1 MKYITLNPIA
11 QAGLDTLPNSFEKTE
26 NIDEANAVLV
36 RSASMLDMQFS
47 ENLEAIGRAGAGVN
61 NIPVERCAEEGI
73 VVFNTPGAN
82 ANGVKELVVLG
93 LILAARDAKGGMA
106 WVDANL
112 DDENISKS
120 MEKAKSK
127 FAGTEIAGKTLGVI
141 GLGAIGVLVANAAIG
156 LQMRV
161 IGYDPYI
168 SVHNALSMSRSVELT
183 NSLDDI
189 YAQADYVTIH
199 VPQNDATKGMI
210 NADAIAKMKDGV
222 ALLNFARD
230 GLVVTA
236 DVKAAL
242 ESGKIRKYVTD
253 VPNHEIV
260 NVPNVVA
267 FPHLGA
273 STEESETNCA
283 IMAAKELA
291 DFLENGN
298 ITNSVNYPAATLGE
312 AQKPARICVA
322 HKNVPNVISTLTTI
336 LGSAKANISDMVSK
350 SRGNYAWSM
359 FDMDHDIKDA
369 TIAAIEGIPEVIRV
383 KVIRK

>member
-1 MKYITLNPIA
+1 MKYTTLNPIA
-11 QAGLDTLPNSFEKTE
+11 AAGLAEFPANYEKTD
-26 NIDEANAVLV
+26 NVDEANAILV
-36 RSASMLDMQFS
+36 RSASMLDMEFS
-47 ENLEAIGRAGAGVN
+47 ENLEAIGRAGAGTN
-61 NIPVERCAEEGI
+61 NIPSDRCAEEGI

-82 ANGVKELVVLG
+82 ANGVKELVILG

-120 MEKAKSK
+120 MEKAKAK

-141 GLGAIGVLVANAAIG
+141 GLGAIGVQVANAAVG
-156 LQMRV
+156 LNMHV

-168 SVHNALSMSRSVELT
+168 SVHSALAMTRAVETT
-183 NSLDDI
+183 NNLDDI
-189 YAQADYVTIH
+189 LAQSDYITIH
-199 VPQNDATKGMI
+199 VPQLDSTKGMI
-210 NADAIAKMKDGV
+210 NAEAIAKMKDGV

-260 NVPNVVA
+260 NTQNVIA

-283 IMAAKELA
+283 IMAAQELT

-298 ITNSVNYPAATLGE
+298 ITNSVNYPAASLG
-312 AQKPARICVA
+312 AAVKPLRICVA
-322 HKNVPNVISTLTTI
+322 HRNVPNVLSPLTA
-336 LGSAKANISDMVSK
+336 LFASDHANISDMVSK
-350 SRGNYAWSM
+350 SRGDYAWVM
-359 FDMDHDIKDA
+359 FDLDHDIKDE
-369 TIAAIEGIPEVIRV
+369 TIDQIRAIPEVIRV

>member
-11 QAGLDTLPNSFEKTE
+11 QAGLDTLPKTFEKTE

-61 NIPVERCAEEGI
+61 NIPVERCAESGI

-183 NSLDDI
+183 NNLDDI

-298 ITNSVNYPAATLGE
+298 ITNSVNYPAASLGE

-369 TIAAIEGIPEVIRV
+369 TIAAIEAIPEVIRV

>member
-1 MKYITLNPIA
+1 
-11 QAGLDTLPNSFEKTE
+11 
-26 NIDEANAVLV
+26 
-36 RSASMLDMQFS
+36 MLDMQFS

-61 NIPVERCAEEGI
+61 NIPVERCAESGI
-73 VVFNTPGAN
+73 VVFNPPGAN

-183 NSLDDI
+183 NNLDDI

-298 ITNSVNYPAATLGE
+298 ITNSVNYPAASLGE

-369 TIAAIEGIPEVIRV
+369 TIAAIEAIPEVIRV